1 MSRRPVVVFVALLAI
16 AAGIKAHAQ
25 TEPRFAPA
33 APAKSVTTVPVKP
46 VPTEHKILPPPEYDY
61 VYEGDL
67 TIVMVKTIEELRIL
81 CNVNNPGT
89 LACSIRAY
97 DTKSCVI
104 IMVEDEVMRRHG
116 WTTGLLLRHEMGHC
130 NGWTQAHEGQRSVY
144 SGDSYWVPETQRIRL
159 PADRWRRQLAKQWDN
174 LCPVSKDDSRLTTT
188 IPRQNYLRQ

>member
-67 TIVMVKTIEELRIL
+67 TIVMVKTVEELLIL
-81 CNVNNPGT
+81 CNVESSNT
-89 LACSIRAY
+89 LACSIR
-97 DTKSCVI
+97 
-104 IMVEDEVMRRHG
+104 H
-116 WTTGLLLRHEMGHC
+116 
-130 NGWTQAHEGQRSVY
+130 
-144 SGDSYWVPETQRIRL
+144 
-159 PADRWRRQLAKQWDN
+159 
-174 LCPVSKDDSRLTTT
+174 T
-188 IPRQNYLRQ
+188 IQKAA